1 MEQNNE
7 TKQTPVEE
15 TQSMNSE
22 IQTWCN
28 KLENRLTKSLNYVD
42 FWFAYQRTNGKDL
55 TRSLEAISN
64 RVNSKTEWV
73 TTWLDIWAK
82 HAHEKNG
89 FNKILRECTKVNKTK
104 AKEREKQ
111 ERQQQQHT
119 LQTCSCGALLSRNK
133 MAKHMKTKIH
143 EEALSKKTTQPDR
156 KTEIKEIK
164 KRLKE
169 LEEPEKTPTEKLT

>member
-73 TTWLDIWAK
+73 TTWLDMLAK
-82 HAHEKNG
+82 HIHEKNG
-89 FNKILRECTKVNKTK
+89 FNKILRDCTKVNKTK
-104 AKEREKQ
+104 EK
-111 ERQQQQHT
+111 
-119 LQTCSCGALLSRNK
+119 
-133 MAKHMKTKIH
+133 
-143 EEALSKKTTQPDR
+143 
-156 KTEIKEIK
+156 
-164 KRLKE
+164 
-169 LEEPEKTPTEKLT
+169 